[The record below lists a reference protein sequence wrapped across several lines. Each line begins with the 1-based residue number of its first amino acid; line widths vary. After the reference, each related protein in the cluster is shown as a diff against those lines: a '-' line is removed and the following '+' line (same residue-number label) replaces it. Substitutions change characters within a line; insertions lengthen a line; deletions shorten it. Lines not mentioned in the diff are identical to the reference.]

1 MTPNEEQAAL
11 EVRVASKVR
20 IKAKRFPKEAF
31 FAVLFDSRHTHILFS
46 LHREYKG
53 FRRVHCIYK
62 NVKRIYLGYLEI
74 EYTKV
79 Y

>member
-1 MTPNEEQAAL
+1 MTRNAEQAAL
-11 EVRVASKVR
+11 EVQVASKVR
-20 IKAKRFPKEAF
+20 IKAKRFPRETF
-31 FAVLFDSRHTHILFS
+31 FALLFDSRHTHILFS
-46 LHREYKG
+46 LHKEYKG
-53 FRRVHCIYK
+53 FRKVNCIYK